1 MSRIRVTVVDDHPL
15 YRKGLMA
22 ALNSHSSR
30 VEVVGEAE
38 EGAEALLKIGQSAPD
53 VVLMDI
59 RMRGMDGIEATKR
72 IKERYPGVQVIALS
86 AHDDDGYVLEM
97 LKAGAAGYP
106 LKDADGSTIVRSI
119 EAVHRG
125 EAEMHP
131 SVARKV
137 IQNFAELAR
146 HRDLRPRQAF
156 DGLSEREVEV
166 LELLAR
172 GKTNRE
178 IASLLCISERTVDN
192 HVRNIYSKLNISDR
206 SQAILYAIRKGLV
219 PLHEND

>member
-1 MSRIRVTVVDDHPL
+1 MSRIRVAVVDDHPL

-22 ALNSHSSR
+22 ALSSHSSR
-30 VEVVGEAE
+30 VEVVGEAA
-38 EGAEALLKIGQSAPD
+38 EGAEALLKIGQIAPD

-72 IKERYPGVQVIALS
+72 IRERYPRVQVIALS

-97 LKAGAAGYP
+97 LKAGAAGYL

-146 HRDLRPRQAF
+146 HQDLRPRQAF

-219 PLHEND
+219 PLHENN